1 MWEVGC
7 YLLWVIR
14 AGDLFALAPTIRGG
28 RRRPS
33 PPLFF
38 SFSFYIFQFQFD
50 FYSLV
55 GFLCVCVCVVFNL
68 QLSCSTCDACLLFSL
83 GLANTT
89 SNWNLLFSFQTS
101 IDLMK
106 RCLFL
111 FICLHLLSFL
121 FIISEIVRYLLYGT
135 LARDERLA
143 RPLHHLRD
151 EKRKSPIK

>member
-1 MWEVGC
+1 M
-7 YLLWVIR
+7 
-14 AGDLFALAPTIRGG
+14 LFALGNTCGWFVCARANYSGRSSPTK
-28 RRRPS
+28 PAT
-33 PPLFF
+33 LFF
-38 SFSFYIFQFQFD
+38 FFFLYI
-50 FYSLV
+50 SISIW
-55 GFLCVCVCVVFNL
+55 FLFARWVFLCVCVVFNL

>member
-7 YLLWVIR
+7 HLLWVIR

-38 SFSFYIFQFQFD
+38 FFFFLYI
-50 FYSLV
+50 SISIW
-55 GFLCVCVCVVFNL
+55 FLFARWVFVCVCVVFNL

-89 SNWNLLFSFQTS
+89 SNWNLLFLFKRQLIWWRDVCFFSFV
-101 IDLMK
+101 
-106 RCLFL
+106 
-111 FICLHLLSFL
+111 FISF
-121 FIISEIVRYLLYGT
+121 
-135 LARDERLA
+135 
-143 RPLHHLRD
+143 HHLWDCPVLALWHLGARWTACKASSSSWWWKKK
-151 EKRKSPIK
+151 ESN